1 MNRKIVT
8 SQTMYIG
15 TDTFHEHRNAA
26 AFLLTVDVAMYDIKC
41 ILGLNHARELQELSN
56 GSS

>member
-1 MNRKIVT
+1 
-8 SQTMYIG
+8 MYIG

-41 ILGLNHARELQELSN
+41 SLGLNHVRELQELSN